1 MGLAIGIIL
10 FLYILCTHA
19 PASASLRRGKE
30 MYWEMRRNNSAAH
43 FQEARDTDR
52 YYNPAT
58 GTINRHFYSDGS
70 VQCDTSTGK
79 CYAKGQYFCEA
90 DGTTAD
96 YKKADAAVIRPPK

>member
-10 FLYILCTHA
+10 FIYILITHA
-19 PASASLRRGKE
+19 PASASLKRGDD
-30 MYWEMRRNNSAAH
+30 MYWEMRRKDAESAL
-43 FQEARDTDR
+43 QEAQATDR

-58 GTINRHFYSDGS
+58 GEINRHFYSDGS

-79 CYAKGQYFCEA
+79 CYTKGQYFCEA

-96 YKKADAAVIRPPK
+96 YKTAGAHVTRPPK